1 MNDQELKSAFEKAQN
16 LDREA
21 FGRIYDHF
29 SGKLYKFV
37 YFRVGHKEL
46 AEDILADTF
55 VKAWTKISSVES
67 PKAFTGWLYQIA
79 KNNIIDYYRVKKVT
93 VNLEEV
99 VEFLEDASSPV
110 DDANLMVEHRVV
122 VELMEHLPPD
132 QRQVIR
138 YKFFEE
144 LENIEI
150 AQIMGKTEV
159 AIRVIQ
165 HRAVNKLKDLVNQKK
180 RSASPTSN

>member
-1 MNDQELKSAFEKAQN
+1 MTEQQLNEAFQKAQK

-29 SGKLYKFV
+29 AEKLYKFV
-37 YFRVGHKEL
+37 YFRVGHKEI

-55 VKAWTKISSVES
+55 VKAWTKISQVSS
-67 PKAFTGWLYQIA
+67 AKAFTSWLYQIA

-93 VNLEEV
+93 VDLDEV
-99 VEFLEDASSPV
+99 VDVLEDAASPI
-110 DDANLMVEHRVV
+110 DDANMMIEQKIVI
-122 VELMEHLPPD
+122 ELIEELPED
-132 QRQVIR
+132 QQQIIR

-159 AIRVIQ
+159 SVRVIQ
-165 HRAVNKLKDLVNQKK
+165 HRAINKLKELLNKKK
-180 RSASPTSN
+180 RTNLK

>member
-1 MNDQELKSAFEKAQN
+1 MNEQDLQNAFKKAQK

-21 FGRIYDHF
+21 FGLIYDHF
-29 SGKLYKFV
+29 SERLYRFIF
-37 YFRVGHKEL
+37 FRVGHKEL

-55 VKAWTKISSVES
+55 IKAWTKIDQVDNA
-67 PKAFTGWLYQIA
+67 KAFTGWLYQIA

-99 VEFLEDASSPV
+99 VEYLEDASSPV
-110 DDANLMVEHRVV
+110 DETNMIIEQKVV
-122 VELMEHLPPD
+122 LELMEFLPED
-132 QRQVIR
+132 QKQIIK
-138 YKFFEE
+138 YKFFED

-159 AIRVIQ
+159 SVRVIQ
-165 HRAVNKLKDLVNQKK
+165 HRAINKLKELLNKK
-180 RSASPTSN
+180 KKV

>member
-1 MNDQELKSAFEKAQN
+1 MTDNELQKTFEKAKK

-29 SGKLYKFV
+29 SARLYKFI

-55 VKAWTKISSVES
+55 VKAWTKIDQLSTA
-67 PKAFTGWLYQIA
+67 KAFTGWLYQIA

-93 VNLEEV
+93 VDLEEV
-99 VEFLEDASSPV
+99 VDVLEDATNPLEE
-110 DDANLMVEHRVV
+110 ANMMIEHKIVI
-122 VELMEHLPPD
+122 ELMRELPED
-132 QRQVIR
+132 QRLLIQ
-138 YKFFEE
+138 YKFFED

-150 AQIMGKTEV
+150 AQIMGKTEGAV
-159 AIRVIQ
+159 RVIQ
-165 HRAVNKLKDLVNQKK
+165 HRAINKLKELLNHKK
-180 RSASPTSN
+180 DQLKNI